1 MRAFSLRVL
10 LYLPIAGC
18 FVVLGLRLA
27 EEYGGPPGRVPHRV
41 QLIRGACASSPC
53 RVAGGI
59 PSRPAREP
67 VLFDQT
73 PHHDGVVAI
82 AGALHVEAAAT
93 PNGEVH
99 FWLTD
104 EARTDLP
111 LAGASGSV
119 QVDLPD
125 GTHPTLPLVARDG
138 ALVAAGPPLAGD
150 EVRVRLELRR
160 DNQPVDLAFVLPLVG
175 NRPGAGGV
183 PAAGC
188 APVESAPGGG
198 RVPRCAAKF
207 PHGVLAVATTPDGG
221 LALVSEAESGVSA
234 WRMPEARVA
243 FGLAPPPPA
252 EVPVVEGGEPEA
264 GAAVIAVS
272 PDGDHAVLAI
282 GPRLVRYGLS
292 DGRVIRELPSQRGRV
307 RDAAW
312 SPAGNRLLVSLL
324 GDPDAEVLD
333 VETGRPVGSLAAP
346 QEAAAVAFAP
356 DGSAIVGSEI
366 GPITVFDQ
374 SARVLADVLQPVETL
389 GIAGDRVV
397 WAGADRT
404 LRVWGLTGGAE
415 RLRVELAAPAIRL
428 AIAPA
433 GDVVAVS
440 LRGGSIE
447 LRALSDGRLLDTL
460 RWHPSAVRTLAWAGP
475 TPGQR
480 RHRWGPGRLG
490 PGRSHRPPLI
500 CIAGPSCG
508 MVRAP
513 PDPVCT
519 MPGRGN
525 DDRNQRIEATHG
537 MACRHG
543 RFWRCARWRQQ
554 RRRRR
559 SRAARSSRI
568 PTRSPPP

>member
-10 LYLPIAGC
+10 LYLLPIAGL
-18 FVVLGLRLA
+18 FQIGLVAFALA
-27 EEYGGPPGRVPHRV
+27 EEYVRVRRAASRDRV
-41 QLIRGACASSPC
+41 QLIRVGMLFLV
-53 RVAGGI
+53 VALSGCWGD
-59 PSRPAREP
+59 SEP
-67 VLFDQT
+67 TGTRTVLFDQT
-73 PHHDGVVAI
+73 PHHGGVVAI
-82 AGALHVEAAAT
+82 AGALHVEAAAR
-93 PNGEVH
+93 PNGEIH

-104 EARTDLP
+104 EARHDLP

-119 QVDLPD
+119 QVELPD
-125 GTHPTLPLVARDG
+125 GTHPALPLVVRG
-138 ALVAAGPPLAGD
+138 RALVAAGPPLAGD

-198 RVPRCAAKF
+198 RAPRCAAKF

-252 EVPVVEGGEPEA
+252 EVQVPDGGEPEA
-264 GAAVIAVS
+264 GVAVIAIS
-272 PDGDHAVLAI
+272 ADGEDAVLAI
-282 GPRLVRYGLS
+282 GSRLVRYGLS
-292 DGRVIRELPSQRGRV
+292 DGRVIRELPSQRSRV

-374 SARVLADVLQPVETL
+374 SARVLADVLQPVEVL
-389 GIAGDRVV
+389 GVAGDRVV

-404 LRVWGLTGGAE
+404 LRVWALTGGAE

-433 GDVVAVS
+433 GDMVAVS

-460 RWHPSAVRTLAWAGP
+460 RWHPSAVKALGWAGS
-475 TPGQR
+475 TLVSGDTDGALAVWDLADLAGR
-480 RHRWGPGRLG
+480 R
-490 PGRSHRPPLI
+490 
-500 CIAGPSCG
+500 
-508 MVRAP
+508 
-513 PDPVCT
+513 
-519 MPGRGN
+519 
-525 DDRNQRIEATHG
+525 
-537 MACRHG
+537 
-543 RFWRCARWRQQ
+543 
-554 RRRRR
+554 
-559 SRAARSSRI
+559 
-568 PTRSPPP
+568 